1 MIAKNELHAADLYD
15 MSLKTLQSHLSLDI
29 NGYRCSSEMALSALV
44 KAALDNSSL
53 NAVCDDLDGLA
64 DANTIREHL
73 NSALD
78 VSELAQQE
86 CEMNA
91 ALAAGLPHELARAGM
106 EVAIDFHDEPFYGKT
121 DEART
126 YSCRDRAKKGTTR
139 FIRIASA
146 SVIWRGLRLTL
157 ALTYVLPEY
166 STLQVLQRLL
176 QRLSHL
182 GIRPGVLYLDKGFC
196 HGEVIRY
203 LQAQKQPSVLACPIR
218 GKQNGGTRALC
229 RGRKSY
235 RTRYTFTD
243 GTEAEMAVVATLPR
257 GKHGRR
263 RRRKWLLF
271 VLIELDWTLKVV
283 MRCYRRRFGIE
294 CTYRQMRQLRVVSS
308 SRNPAMK
315 FFLLGLSLTLVNLW
329 ARLRWQLFRRVGR
342 GPRTVMA
349 DAFRLKRFISMLR
362 RAIETRFNAVMA
374 VHTTAPP
381 QIVNY

>member
-1 MIAKNELHAADLYD
+1 MIPKNELHAADLYD

-29 NGYRCSSEMALSALV
+29 DGYRCSSEMTLSALV
-44 KAALDNSSL
+44 KAALDNTSL
-53 NAVCDDLDGLA
+53 NAICDDLDGMV

-73 NSALD
+73 NSVLD
-78 VSELAQQE
+78 VSELARQE
-86 CEMNA
+86 FEMNA
-91 ALAAGLPHELARAGM
+91 ALAAGLPHEVARAGI

-126 YSCRDRAKKGTTR
+126 YSCRGRAKKGTTR
-139 FIRIASA
+139 FMRIASA

-176 QRLSHL
+176 QRLSQL
-182 GIRPGVLYLDKGFC
+182 GIRPGVIYLDKGFC
-196 HGEVIRY
+196 NGEVIRY

-218 GKQNGGTRALC
+218 GKQDGGTRALC

-243 GTEAEMAVVATLPR
+243 GTEAEMTVVATLPR

-263 RRRKWLLF
+263 HRKWLLF
-271 VLIELDWTLKVV
+271 VLIELDWTPKVV

-315 FFLLGLSLTLVNLW
+315 FFLLGLSLVLVNLW

-349 DAFRLKRFISMLR
+349 DAFRLHRFAAMLR
-362 RAIETRFNAVMA
+362 RAIESLFDAVMS
-374 VHTTAPP
+374 VPTTAPP
-381 QIVNY
+381 GIVNY